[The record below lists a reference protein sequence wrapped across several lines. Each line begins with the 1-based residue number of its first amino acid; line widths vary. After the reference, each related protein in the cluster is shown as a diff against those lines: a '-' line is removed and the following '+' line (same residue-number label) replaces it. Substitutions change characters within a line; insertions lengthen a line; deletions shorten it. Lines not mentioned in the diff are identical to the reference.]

1 MLGMSLSINI
11 NVGGGGGLVLR
22 LMKKLLTDRSTMRV
36 CETNSSNVT

>member
-1 MLGMSLSINI
+1 MLGMSLNINI
-11 NVGGGGGLVLR
+11 NVGGGGSVLR